1 MQFSLLQEPQALS
14 VFISLMTK
22 FYNILK
28 VTVLFKHNKLKLRPC
43 TCIWVSFENI
53 EFVYWKYWVCILRIL
68 SMYIENIEYLYWEYW
83 VCILRILSMYIE
95 NIEYVYWEYWVCILR
110 ILSNLRKYYRAS
122 LSVYKE
128 YNEHEIIFITRLFHM
143 YRAAGRDSTI
153 VACLILSYINVV
165 LYKDT
170 CIGYVT

>member
-1 MQFSLLQEPQALS
+1 MLQEPQALS

-83 VCILRILSMYIE
+83 VCILRILS
-95 NIEYVYWEYWVCILR
+95 
-110 ILSNLRKYYRAS
+110 NLRKYYRAS